1 MFEDIIIRK
10 SLRNTDRWVVDVEH
24 TPDFIH
30 PDGSSKIKYIDY
42 KTGEEAKKA
51 LDLFISK
58 QQSKPNPKIRQF
70 DTGATRDIDKNK
82 PSYVKALSPIVLQG
96 YVEYLGRHRLQSDGN
111 LRDWDNWKKGIP
123 QEVYLDGLGRHEMA
137 VWLLCHGFP
146 ASDNHGPVTLLDS
159 LYGVIFNSIG
169 MAHEILKKKPEGK

>member
-1 MFEDIIIRK
+1 MAK
-10 SLRNTDRWVVDVEH
+10 PKNL
-24 TPDFIH
+24 PDFCCACGKMFN
-30 PDGSSKIKYIDY
+30 DGEMVSGSPVDGYFCKKCELMSK
-42 KTGEEAKKA
+42 
-51 LDLFISK
+51 S
-58 QQSKPNPKIRQF
+58 NPKIRQF
-70 DTGATRDIDKNK
+70 DSGATRDTDENK

-169 MAHEILKKKPEGK
+169 MAHEILKKKSEGK